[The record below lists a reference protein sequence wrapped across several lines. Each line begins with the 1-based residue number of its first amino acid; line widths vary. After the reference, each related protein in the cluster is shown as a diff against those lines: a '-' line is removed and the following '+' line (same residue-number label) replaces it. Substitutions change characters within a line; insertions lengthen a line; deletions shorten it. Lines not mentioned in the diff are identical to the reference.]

1 MSAYIEVI
9 EDRIPL
15 LLEHLPDATYDLQK
29 EAAERLREIL
39 QQLAPVGQGP
49 EHAERVAAGTDFRSN
64 IVVDDGGPDDLWV
77 AFRAPHSFWVLFGTG
92 SMPAR
97 PIHVEGLERI
107 QPWYLNE
114 VGRLM
119 QRTGLR

>member
-1 MSAYIEVI
+1 MGAYIEVI

-15 LLEHLPDATYDLQK
+15 LLERLPDATYELQK

-39 QQLAPVGQGP
+39 QQLAPVGSGP
-49 EHAERVAAGTDFRSN
+49 EHDQRVKDEQDFKGG
-64 IVVDDGGPDDLWV
+64 IKVDDGGPDDLLV
-77 AFRAPHSFWVLFGTG
+77 AFTAPHSWYVLFGTG
-92 SMPAR
+92 RMAAR
-97 PIHVEGLERI
+97 PIHIEGQQQL

-119 QRTGLR
+119 QRAGLG